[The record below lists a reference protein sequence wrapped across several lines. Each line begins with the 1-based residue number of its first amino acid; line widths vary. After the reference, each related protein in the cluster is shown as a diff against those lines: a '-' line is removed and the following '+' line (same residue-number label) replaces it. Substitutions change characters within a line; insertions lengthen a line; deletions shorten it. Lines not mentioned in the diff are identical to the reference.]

1 MELLIKN
8 IRACDPQTGLDGI
21 TDIGIDGGKIVSLGK
36 TDEHAQR
43 VIDAKGKLCALPGL
57 FDMHVHFRDQ
67 VLPTRRTSS
76 QVRTPQ
82 RLAVSRASL
91 VCRTQNRL
99 STPLRA

>member
-57 FDMHVHFRDQ
+57 FDMQDRKS
-67 VLPTRRTSS
+67 TRLNSSHRHTSRMPS
-76 QVRTPQ
+76 S
-82 RLAVSRASL
+82 A
-91 VCRTQNRL
+91 
-99 STPLRA
+99 

>member
-57 FDMHVHFRDQ
+57 FDMHVHFRDPGLTYKERRKGRRFHGRRLYAEHKAAYR
-67 VLPTRRTSS
+67 LP
-76 QVRTPQ
+76 
-82 RLAVSRASL
+82 
-91 VCRTQNRL
+91 
-99 STPLRA
+99 

>member
-36 TDEHAQR
+36 LTSMLRELSTQR
-43 VIDAKGKLCALPGL
+43 AS
-57 FDMHVHFRDQ
+57 FVHCLGFSICTFTFVTQ

-76 QVRTPQ
+76 QVLTPQ

-91 VCRTQNRL
+91 VCRTQSRL

>member
-57 FDMHVHFRDQ
+57 FDMHVHFRDPGLTYKEE
-67 VLPTRRTSS
+67 VL
-76 QVRTPQ
+76 TPQ

-91 VCRTQNRL
+91 VCRTQSRL

>member
-57 FDMHVHFRDQ
+57 FDMHVHFRDPG
-67 VLPTRRTSS
+67 LTYRRTSS

-82 RLAVSRASL
+82 RQAVSRASL
-91 VCRTQNRL
+91 VCRTQSRL

>member
-43 VIDAKGKLCALPGL
+43 VIDAKGKLCALPG
-57 FDMHVHFRDQ
+57 FSICTFTFVTQ

-82 RLAVSRASL
+82 RR
-91 VCRTQNRL
+91 RFHGRRL
-99 STPLRA
+99 YAEHKAAYRLP

>member
-57 FDMHVHFRDQ
+57 FDMHVHFRDPG
-67 VLPTRRTSS
+67 LTYKGGHHHRCERRKGW
-76 QVRTPQ
+76 RFHGR
-82 RLAVSRASL
+82 RLYAEHKAAYR
-91 VCRTQNRL
+91 
-99 STPLRA
+99 PLRA

>member
-57 FDMHVHFRDQ
+57 FDMHVHFRDPG
-67 VLPTRRTSS
+67 LRTSS

-82 RLAVSRASL
+82 RQAVSRASL
-91 VCRTQNRL
+91 VCRTQSRL